1 MKKII
6 YASAAVALLCA
17 AVIANADFKQVGNTH
32 QYIGLSTDTKL
43 TSGVL
48 AGSTFTETN
57 TGIQW
62 RYTGS
67 AWVLKNVSVAIDTVT
82 LTAPGNSAAV
92 ATAGYT
98 GVTFWFTV
106 ASINTSVTMR
116 FRGRTTKQGWA
127 SLDAENDSLVVARNG
142 TFCRSFLYVAGTDSL
157 RQQFL
162 SEAGGTAA
170 FVTTSMQLW
179 NEIAK

>member
-1 MKKII
+1 MKHKIWAI
-6 YASAAVALLCA
+6 LLIAVLFLAAAV
-17 AVIANADFKQVGNTH
+17 NATIRARQEPGVSYT
-32 QYIGLSTDTKL
+32 GLSTDDKSTISSP
-43 TSGVL
+43 TSG
-48 AGSTFTETN
+48 SIFTETN

-67 AWVLKNVSVAIDTVT
+67 AWVLKNVSVAVDTVT
-82 LTAPGNSAAV
+82 MAAPGQSAAV

-98 GVTFWFTV
+98 RVTFWFTV
-106 ASINTSVTMR
+106 ASINTSITMR

-127 SLDAENDSLVVARNG
+127 SLDAENDSLVVTGNG
-142 TFCRSFLYVAGTDSL
+142 TFCRSFAYVSGTDSL

-170 FVTTSMQLW
+170 FVTTSVQLW
-179 NEIAK
+179 SER